1 MSETAFRVG
10 DVSTSLLP
18 RVFVSVARNRLW
30 QGTGFFLL
38 LFPISQ
44 LTLASTAWLL
54 HTGR

>member
-18 RVFVSVARNRLW
+18 RVRCCRVCSYLW